1 MRKVAKSMSKG
12 NRNKR
17 TAKNATDALMIV
29 WAEGFFK
36 NWQSLASISK
46 ELSGRGNHFSSM
58 EIGVALIRT
67 KFLTRRGK
75 RGAYEYIQ
83 KRPPVSKEV
92 ESAENAL
99 FADSL
104 VKKLGKPF
112 SSELVDLRLNFGRS
126 GNCSAFLLRKI
137 LEKLIYITFARN
149 NLQPNLEDKSRPGGL
164 VGLETMVNIAAT
176 EKIRGIPFIV
186 PKTAREIRG
195 IKFLGDA
202 AAHNPLVDIDMKTI
216 LPQMPFII
224 TAYKELTH
232 HL

>member
-1 MRKVAKSMSKG
+1 MSKENG
-12 NRNKR
+12 NKG
-17 TAKNATDALMIV
+17 TAKNATDALTIV
-29 WAEGFFK
+29 WSEGFFK
-36 NWQSLASISK
+36 NWQNLASISK
-46 ELSGRGNHFSSM
+46 ELSSRGNHFSSM

-75 RGAYEYIQ
+75 RGTYEYIQ
-83 KRPPVSKEV
+83 KRPPISKEV
-92 ESAENAL
+92 ESVENEL

-104 VKKLGKPF
+104 VKKLGKSF
-112 SSELVDLRLNFGRS
+112 SSELADLRLNFDRS

-149 NLQPNLEDKSRPGGL
+149 NLQPKLEDKSRPGGL
-164 VGLETMVNIAAT
+164 VGLETMVNIAAI

-186 PKTAREIRG
+186 PKTAQEIKG

-216 LPQMPFII
+216 IPQMPFII
-224 TAYKELTH
+224 TAYKELAY